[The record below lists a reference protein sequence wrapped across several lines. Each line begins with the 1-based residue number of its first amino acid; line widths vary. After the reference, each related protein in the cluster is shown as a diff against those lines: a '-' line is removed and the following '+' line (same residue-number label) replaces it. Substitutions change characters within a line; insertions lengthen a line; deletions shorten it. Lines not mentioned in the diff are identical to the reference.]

1 MVYSLN
7 PLHGIYLQF
16 SGPNPPA
23 VPESHHPAASS
34 HLNNDQAIQNVRK
47 LTSIAK
53 TYGFNSLSEAVFVRM
68 EALYRPQ
75 KEAVGLVCSLI
86 KSPNLSKVQKALRRD
101 SRFKAF
107 TVECVQDIV
116 KYEMSAIVSNP
127 KLSICKST

>member
-1 MVYSLN
+1 
-7 PLHGIYLQF
+7 
-16 SGPNPPA
+16 
-23 VPESHHPAASS
+23 
-34 HLNNDQAIQNVRK
+34 
-47 LTSIAK
+47 
-53 TYGFNSLSEAVFVRM
+53 M